1 MGSEAEDEFAERDAQ
16 GLQPPK
22 ADGPRETEAEAVARA
37 QASYMKMIY
46 MQVPIAQL
54 LLATATYYALTLGW
68 EPHSATPAGRTVG
81 AKLQLIADHD
91 LQWVYFAVWIIG
103 LGRSRLMVNAN
114 AMRAGARLDRPDQHI
129 YRTMDQQTRGQDVPY
144 VLMANTGSAGRFNRA
159 QRGVFNTD
167 ESMPLLLMNT
177 LLAGAAFGG
186 IVMALGLIVCYGRV
200 TFGLSYT
207 EAKSKRGKGLMLA
220 FLGEAW
226 MGGLVLFAA
235 LASSGLLSAAGI
247 GPAAQ

>member
-1 MGSEAEDEFAERDAQ
+1 
-16 GLQPPK
+16 
-22 ADGPRETEAEAVARA
+22 
-37 QASYMKMIY
+37 MKMIF

-91 LQWVYFAVWIIG
+91 LQWVYFAIWIIG

-129 YRTMDQQTRGQDVPY
+129 YRTMDKQSRGQDVPY

-186 IVMALGLIVCYGRV
+186 IVMALGLLVSYGRV
-200 TFGLSYT
+200 SRRRGCLSGRCRSA
-207 EAKSKRGKGLMLA
+207 EEDSKWWKERDVHCALQSYRASSWPGHSSAPAAAALLPTALRDALA
-220 FLGEAW
+220 FLQRHVAVGALLHRAHE
-226 MGGLVLFAA
+226 VAA
-235 LASSGLLSAAGI
+235 ENYV
-247 GPAAQ
+247 

>member
-1 MGSEAEDEFAERDAQ
+1 
-16 GLQPPK
+16 
-22 ADGPRETEAEAVARA
+22 
-37 QASYMKMIY
+37 
-46 MQVPIAQL
+46 
-54 LLATATYYALTLGW
+54 
-68 EPHSATPAGRTVG
+68 
-81 AKLQLIADHD
+81 
-91 LQWVYFAVWIIG
+91 
-103 LGRSRLMVNAN
+103 
-114 AMRAGARLDRPDQHI
+114 
-129 YRTMDQQTRGQDVPY
+129 MDQQTRGQPDVPF

-186 IVMALGLIVCYGRV
+186 IVMALGLIVSYGRV
-200 TFGLSYT
+200 TFGLAYT

-247 GPAAQ
+247 GPGAQ